1 MSEEHFTKEK
11 RVLIAMRK
19 TLGAIIK
26 DVTPSNSA
34 FKSPL
39 SESTIEDVRMCFGLI
54 AAREREIAEEAGVE
68 IKDRPQ
74 FTDEI
79 NKDNVISIDSL
90 KATLPS
96 STSKPNED
104 PDNGK

>member
-11 RVLIAMRK
+11 RILVAMRK
-19 TLGAIIK
+19 TLGEVIK

-39 SESTIEDVRMCFGLI
+39 SEATIEDVKMCFGLI

-68 IKDRPQ
+68 IRDRPQ

-79 NKDNVISIDSL
+79 NKDNVVSISSL
-90 KATLPS
+90 KATLPKNTTNDEPS
-96 STSKPNED
+96 
-104 PDNGK
+104 NGK

>member
-11 RVLIAMRK
+11 RILVAMRK
-19 TLGAIIK
+19 TLGEVIK

-39 SESTIEDVRMCFGLI
+39 SEATIEDVKMCFGLI
-54 AAREREIAEEAGVE
+54 AAREREIAEEAGVV

-79 NKDNVISIDSL
+79 NKDNVVSISSL

-96 STSKPNED
+96 KTPNDKSE
-104 PDNGK
+104 K